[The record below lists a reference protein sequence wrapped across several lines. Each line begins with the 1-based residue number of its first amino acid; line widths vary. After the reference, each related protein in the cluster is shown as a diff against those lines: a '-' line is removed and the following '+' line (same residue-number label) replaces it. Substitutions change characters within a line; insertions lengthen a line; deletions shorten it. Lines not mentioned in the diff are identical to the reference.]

1 MSSAQK
7 EALSPACASGGAAS
21 PKACDT
27 ADHFEKLSGIDKSFV
42 LSVFSVGSPRL
53 VEKGKKLAREGHL
66 SESLAIHE
74 ADGTVVLRTKC
85 WASQKK
91 RQYKIFIA
99 LAVPEL
105 PGQKYQLLDFS
116 CSCPAGKE
124 KCVHLSA
131 LLHYVRAKAA
141 FWRTLKEEEEIA
153 GCRHCRVSLR

>member
-1 MSSAQK
+1 MYMMSSAQK
-7 EALSPACASGGAAS
+7 EALSPARTSGGAAS
-21 PKACDT
+21 PKAGDT

-91 RQYKIFIA
+91 LQYNFFLSHWQFQNFLVRNTSSWTSPA
-99 LAVPEL
+99 RVPLEKKNVCTL
-105 PGQKYQLLDFS
+105 VH
-116 CSCPAGKE
+116 CSTMFVPK
-124 KCVHLSA
+124 
-131 LLHYVRAKAA
+131 
-141 FWRTLKEEEEIA
+141 
-153 GCRHCRVSLR
+153 LRSGEP